1 MYGFPEGREGGE
13 LVLAPTAEDTGL
25 AGAGRVDML
34 GLDNKDD
41 LIGFA
46 AGGGVDMGDGSLVGH
61 WWRPD
66 RKSWEYI
73 GPR

>member
-1 MYGFPEGREGGE
+1 MYRFAKGIEGGG
-13 LVLAPTAEDTGL
+13 LVLEEVSEDTGL

-66 RKSWEYI
+66 RKGWEYI